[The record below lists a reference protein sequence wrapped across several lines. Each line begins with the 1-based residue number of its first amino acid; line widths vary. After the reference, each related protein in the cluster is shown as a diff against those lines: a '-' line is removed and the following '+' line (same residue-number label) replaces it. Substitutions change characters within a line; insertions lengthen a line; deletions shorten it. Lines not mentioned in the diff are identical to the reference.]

1 MSFDLVRLEPLLTAA
16 LLLIGTAPGSA
27 SFVEP
32 ANSSRVAAPTFPPA
46 DTVRASVP
54 AGTPLI
60 RPLPPDLNGGP
71 VARYT
76 LLRGP
81 ALSGV
86 AGRSLTWITR
96 NVFPGTYDLCL
107 RAARPD
113 AAPDTLIVRVEV
125 QSSQ

>member
-1 MSFDLVRLEPLLTAA
+1 MSFDVVRRAPLLTAV
-16 LLLIGTAPGSA
+16 LLLFGMAAGATS
-27 SFVEP
+27 SVEP
-32 ANSSRVAAPTFPPA
+32 ANSSWVAETPSPAP
-46 DTVRASVP
+46 DTVRSSVA

-60 RPLPPDLNGGP
+60 RTLPAEVNGTP

-96 NVFPGTYDLCL
+96 GVSPDTYDVRL
-107 RAARPD
+107 RATRPD
-113 AAPDTLIVRVEV
+113 AAPDTLVVRVEV
-125 QSSQ
+125 QSSP

>member
-1 MSFDLVRLEPLLTAA
+1 MPVDVVRLAPLLTAA
-16 LLLIGTAPGSA
+16 VLFGAAVGPN

-32 ANSSRVAAPTFPPA
+32 ANAPRVAASFPP
-46 DTVRASVP
+46 DTVRSTVP

-60 RPLPPDLNGGP
+60 RLLPAEVDGAP

-86 AGRSLTWITR
+86 AGRSLTWIPR
-96 NVFPGTYDLCL
+96 GVSPGTYDVRL
-107 RAARPD
+107 RAAHPD
-113 AAPDTLIVRVEV
+113 AAPDTLVVRVEV
-125 QSSQ
+125 QS

>member
-1 MSFDLVRLEPLLTAA
+1 MPFDVVRLAPSLTAA
-16 LLLIGTAPGSA
+16 LLLIGMAPGSL
-27 SFVEP
+27 SSVEP
-32 ANSSRVAAPTFPPA
+32 AKSSWVAEILSPPP

-60 RPLPPDLNGGP
+60 RSLPSDLNGRP

-96 NVFPGTYDLCL
+96 SVSPGTYDLRL
-107 RAARPD
+107 RAAHPD
-113 AAPDTLIVRVEV
+113 AAPDTLVVRVDV
-125 QSSQ
+125 QS